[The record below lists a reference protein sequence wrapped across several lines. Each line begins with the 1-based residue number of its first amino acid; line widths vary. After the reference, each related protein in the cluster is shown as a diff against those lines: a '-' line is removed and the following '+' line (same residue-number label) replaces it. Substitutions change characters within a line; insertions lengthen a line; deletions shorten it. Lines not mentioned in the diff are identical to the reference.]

1 MKRIM
6 LLAALL
12 MITFLFAIL
21 ECRLTE
27 STVQPEEK
35 EEMVRILI
43 TSDNFESE
51 YHQKICLFSDTGY
64 RISSAAGERRYQ
76 AKEQCQ
82 ITAQDEMFSKDGRLQ
97 IQSDG
102 GLFYF
107 PELIRAEKG
116 IGYAGS
122 LEIEKTQQGMLLI
135 NELPLE
141 TYLCGVLPSEMTAA
155 FPLEA
160 LKAQAICARTYALE
174 QKKEKR
180 AEKYHADLDDSTSY
194 QVYNNR
200 MHSERTD
207 LAVKETKGLVMKRD
221 GAYMDTRYY
230 STSCGLDL
238 KLDLSENEVFAAF
251 MQNDQMRSIES
262 GEPLYRWKTEVYL
275 KDQAEK
281 TGWNK
286 IESLTVLTR
295 SSKGAATE
303 LKVSGEKENGEREE
317 IIEGE
322 YQIRSYLAES
332 KPVITLQDGTTREEW
347 SLLPS
352 AFFLLEPIAEQ
363 DTVKG
368 YRIYGGGYGHGEG
381 MSQNGA
387 KHLAEQGMS
396 CEEILEQYFEDVELC
411 TDNSTVAQ

>member
-12 MITFLFAIL
+12 MMTFLFAIL
-21 ECRLTE
+21 EWRLTE
-27 STVQPEEK
+27 STVPLEGK
-35 EEMVRILI
+35 EETIRILI

-51 YHQKICLFSDTGY
+51 YHQKICLFSDEEY
-64 RISSAAGERRYQ
+64 RVCSEVGEKQYQ

-82 ITAQDEMFSKDGRLQ
+82 ITLQDEMFSKDGRLLV
-97 IQSDG
+97 QSDG

-107 PELIRAEKG
+107 PELTRAEEG

-122 LEIEKTQQGMLLI
+122 LEIEKTSQGMLLI

-141 TYLCGVLPSEMTAA
+141 AYLCGVLPSEMTAA

-180 AEKYHADLDDSTSY
+180 ASKYHVDLDDSTSY

-207 LAVKETKGLVMKRD
+207 LAVKETKGLVMKRN
-221 GAYMDTRYY
+221 GVYMDARYY

-251 MQNDQMRSIES
+251 MQDHQIRSIES
-262 GEPLYRWKTEVYL
+262 EEPLYRWKTELYL
-275 KDQAEK
+275 KELAER

-295 SSKGAATE
+295 SSKGAATA
-303 LKVSGEKENGEREE
+303 LKINGEKENGDREE

-322 YQIRSYLAES
+322 YQIRLYLAMTE
-332 KPVITLQDGTTREEW
+332 PVIDLQDGTVREGW
-347 SLLPS
+347 TLLPS
-352 AFFLLEPIAEQ
+352 AFFLLEPITEQ
-363 DTVKG
+363 DTVAG
-368 YRIYGGGYGHGEG
+368 YKIYGGGYGHGEG

-387 KHLAEQGMS
+387 KHLAEQGMN
-396 CEEILEQYFEDVELC
+396 CEEILEQYFEDMELC